1 MKMIKALVLALALG
15 FSSVTTAMEVN
26 INSADAET
34 MAEFLTGIGMQKAK
48 AIVDYRKENG
58 NFTSVDELQK
68 VPGIGSKTVEKNMGV
83 LKVSSK

>member
-15 FSSVTTAMEVN
+15 FSSATMAMEVN

-34 MAEFLTGIGMQKAK
+34 MAEFLNGIGIQKAK

-68 VPGIGSKTVEKNMGV
+68 VPGIGSKTVEKNMEK
-83 LKVSSK
+83 LRVSSK